1 MNAVEIMDVTKKY
14 GDRVIFDHINMEI
27 REGEMTALIGPSGC
41 GKSTLL
47 NMIGL
52 LEDFSNGKVRIFGKE
67 IPRINSRKA
76 TMLRRNTVNYLFQSS
91 ALVGDM
97 TVYQNLMLA
106 MHFVRISQ
114 KEKEIRINRM
124 LHEVGLPKMKS
135 AVVNTMSG
143 GEQQMLAMGRA
154 LMSKPTLLLLD
165 EPAMGLSPI
174 LVNEIFDIIKS
185 INKDGVTVLLV
196 EQNANK
202 ALSIADRAYVLETGN
217 VIVSGKANEVAN
229 NPKVREAY
237 LG

>member
-52 LEDFSNGKVRIFGKE
+52 LEDLSNGKIRIFGKE
-67 IPRINSRKA
+67 IPKINSRKA

-143 GEQQMLAMGRA
+143 GEQQRVALAR
-154 LMSKPTLLLLD
+154 TLLKPGKLILADEPTGALD
-165 EPAMGLSPI
+165 E
-174 LVNEIFDIIKS
+174 KS
-185 INKDGVTVLLV
+185 AEKVFLLLRDLCVQYKKTVIMVTHNMEL
-196 EQNANK
+196 ARK
-202 ALSIADRAYVLETGN
+202 ADRVVDLMKYVKG
-217 VIVSGKANEVAN
+217 
-229 NPKVREAY
+229 
-237 LG
+237 

>member
-47 NMIGL
+47 NIIGL
-52 LEDFSNGKVRIFGKE
+52 LEDFNNGKVRIFGKE

-143 GEQQMLAMGRA
+143 GEQQRVALAR
-154 LMSKPTLLLLD
+154 TLLKPGKLILADEPTGALD
-165 EPAMGLSPI
+165 E
-174 LVNEIFDIIKS
+174 KS
-185 INKDGVTVLLV
+185 AEKVFLLLRDLCVQYKKTVIMVTHNMEL
-196 EQNANK
+196 ARK
-202 ALSIADRAYVLETGN
+202 ADRVVNLMKYEGCR
-217 VIVSGKANEVAN
+217 G
-229 NPKVREAY
+229 
-237 LG
+237 

>member
-52 LEDFSNGKVRIFGKE
+52 LEDLSNGKIRIFGKE
-67 IPRINSRKA
+67 IPKINSRKA

-143 GEQQMLAMGRA
+143 GEQQRVALAR
-154 LMSKPTLLLLD
+154 TLLKPGKHEKSAEKVFLLLRD
-165 EPAMGLSPI
+165 LCVQYKKTVIMVTHNMELAQQTDQVVNLRKYKGNII
-174 LVNEIFDIIKS
+174 L
-185 INKDGVTVLLV
+185 
-196 EQNANK
+196 
-202 ALSIADRAYVLETGN
+202 
-217 VIVSGKANEVAN
+217 
-229 NPKVREAY
+229 
-237 LG
+237 

>member
-47 NMIGL
+47 NIIGL
-52 LEDFSNGKVRIFGKE
+52 LEDFNNGKVRIFGKE

-135 AVVNTMSG
+135 AVVNTLSG
-143 GEQQMLAMGRA
+143 GEQQRVALAR
-154 LMSKPTLLLLD
+154 TLLKPGKLILADEPTGALD
-165 EPAMGLSPI
+165 EKSAEKVFLLLRDLCVQYKKTVIMVTHNMELARKAD
-174 LVNEIFDIIKS
+174 LVVNLMKYE
-185 INKDGVTVLLV
+185 GC
-196 EQNANK
+196 
-202 ALSIADRAYVLETGN
+202 RG
-217 VIVSGKANEVAN
+217 
-229 NPKVREAY
+229 
-237 LG
+237 

>member
-135 AVVNTMSG
+135 AVVNTLSG
-143 GEQQMLAMGRA
+143 GEQQRVALAR
-154 LMSKPTLLLLD
+154 TLLKPGKLILADEPTGALD
-165 EPAMGLSPI
+165 EKSAEKVFLLLRDLCVQYKKTVIMVTHNMELAQQVDQVVNLRKYKGNMI
-174 LVNEIFDIIKS
+174 L
-185 INKDGVTVLLV
+185 
-196 EQNANK
+196 
-202 ALSIADRAYVLETGN
+202 
-217 VIVSGKANEVAN
+217 
-229 NPKVREAY
+229 
-237 LG
+237 

>member
-47 NMIGL
+47 NIIGL
-52 LEDFSNGKVRIFGKE
+52 LEDFNNGKVRIFGKE
-67 IPRINSRKA
+67 IPKINSRKA

-135 AVVNTMSG
+135 AVVNTLSG
-143 GEQQMLAMGRA
+143 GEQQRVALAR
-154 LMSKPTLLLLD
+154 TLLKPGKLILADEPTGALD
-165 EPAMGLSPI
+165 E
-174 LVNEIFDIIKS
+174 KS
-185 INKDGVTVLLV
+185 AEKVFLLLRDLCVQYKKTVIMVTHNMEL
-196 EQNANK
+196 ARK
-202 ALSIADRAYVLETGN
+202 ADRVVNLMKYEGCR
-217 VIVSGKANEVAN
+217 G
-229 NPKVREAY
+229 
-237 LG
+237 

>member
-52 LEDFSNGKVRIFGKE
+52 LEDLSNGKIRIFGKE
-67 IPRINSRKA
+67 IPKINSRKA

-143 GEQQMLAMGRA
+143 GEQQRVALAR
-154 LMSKPTLLLLD
+154 TLLKPGKLILADEPTGALD
-165 EPAMGLSPI
+165 E
-174 LVNEIFDIIKS
+174 KS
-185 INKDGVTVLLV
+185 AEKVFLLLRDLCVRYKKTVIMVTHNMELA
-196 EQNANK
+196 QQ
-202 ALSIADRAYVLETGN
+202 ADR
-217 VIVSGKANEVAN
+217 VAN
-229 NPKVREAY
+229 LMKYEGCRRY
-237 LG
+237 

>member
-1 MNAVEIMDVTKKY
+1 MNAVEIMDVTKKI

-52 LEDFSNGKVRIFGKE
+52 LEDLSNGKIRIFGKE
-67 IPRINSRKA
+67 IPKINSRKA

-143 GEQQMLAMGRA
+143 GEQQRVALAR
-154 LMSKPTLLLLD
+154 TLLKPGKLILADEPTGALD
-165 EPAMGLSPI
+165 EKSAEKVFLLLRDLCVQYKKTVIMVTHNMELAQQTDQVVNLRKYKGNII
-174 LVNEIFDIIKS
+174 L
-185 INKDGVTVLLV
+185 
-196 EQNANK
+196 
-202 ALSIADRAYVLETGN
+202 
-217 VIVSGKANEVAN
+217 
-229 NPKVREAY
+229 
-237 LG
+237 

>member
-52 LEDFSNGKVRIFGKE
+52 LEDLSNGKIRILGKE
-67 IPRINSRKA
+67 IPKINSRKA

-143 GEQQMLAMGRA
+143 GEQQRVALAR
-154 LMSKPTLLLLD
+154 TLLKPGKLILADEPTGALD
-165 EPAMGLSPI
+165 E
-174 LVNEIFDIIKS
+174 KS
-185 INKDGVTVLLV
+185 AEKVFLLLRDLCVQYKKTVIMVTHNMEL
-196 EQNANK
+196 ARK
-202 ALSIADRAYVLETGN
+202 ADRVVNLMKYEGCR
-217 VIVSGKANEVAN
+217 G
-229 NPKVREAY
+229 
-237 LG
+237 

>member
-14 GDRVIFDHINMEI
+14 GDRVIFDHIHMEI

-52 LEDFSNGKVRIFGKE
+52 LEDLSNGKIRIFGKE
-67 IPRINSRKA
+67 IPKINSRKA

-135 AVVNTMSG
+135 AVVNTLSG
-143 GEQQMLAMGRA
+143 GEQQRVALAR
-154 LMSKPTLLLLD
+154 TLLKPGKLILADEPTGALD
-165 EPAMGLSPI
+165 E
-174 LVNEIFDIIKS
+174 KS
-185 INKDGVTVLLV
+185 AEKVFLLLRDLCVQYKKTVIMVTHNMEL
-196 EQNANK
+196 ARK
-202 ALSIADRAYVLETGN
+202 ADRVVDLMKYVKG
-217 VIVSGKANEVAN
+217 
-229 NPKVREAY
+229 
-237 LG
+237 

>member
-135 AVVNTMSG
+135 AVVNTLSG
-143 GEQQMLAMGRA
+143 GEQQRVALAR
-154 LMSKPTLLLLD
+154 TLLKPGKLILADEPTGALD
-165 EPAMGLSPI
+165 E
-174 LVNEIFDIIKS
+174 KS
-185 INKDGVTVLLV
+185 AEKVFLLLRDLCVQYKKTVIMVTHNMEL
-196 EQNANK
+196 ARK
-202 ALSIADRAYVLETGN
+202 ADRVVNLMKYEGCR
-217 VIVSGKANEVAN
+217 G
-229 NPKVREAY
+229 
-237 LG
+237 

>member
-47 NMIGL
+47 NIIGL
-52 LEDFSNGKVRIFGKE
+52 LEDFNNGKVRIFGKE

-135 AVVNTMSG
+135 AVVNTLSG
-143 GEQQMLAMGRA
+143 GEQQRVALAR
-154 LMSKPTLLLLD
+154 TLLKPGKLILADEPTGALD
-165 EPAMGLSPI
+165 E
-174 LVNEIFDIIKS
+174 KS
-185 INKDGVTVLLV
+185 AEKVFLLLRDLCVQYKKTVIMVTHNMEL
-196 EQNANK
+196 ARK
-202 ALSIADRAYVLETGN
+202 ADRVVNLMKYEGCR
-217 VIVSGKANEVAN
+217 G
-229 NPKVREAY
+229 
-237 LG
+237 

>member
-52 LEDFSNGKVRIFGKE
+52 LEDLSNGKIRIFGKE
-67 IPRINSRKA
+67 IPKINSRKA

-135 AVVNTMSG
+135 AVVNTLSG
-143 GEQQMLAMGRA
+143 GEQQRVALARTLLKPGKLILADEPTGALDEKSAERVFLLLRA
-154 LMSKPTLLLLD
+154 LYVQYKKTVIM
-165 EPAMGLSPI
+165 
-174 LVNEIFDIIKS
+174 
-185 INKDGVTVLLV
+185 VTHNMELA
-196 EQNANK
+196 QQ
-202 ALSIADRAYVLETGN
+202 ADR
-217 VIVSGKANEVAN
+217 VAN
-229 NPKVREAY
+229 LMKYEGCR
-237 LG
+237 G